1 MAYQGMLKR
10 GNKMMRGGGKWDD
23 LYDISSNILLLISY
37 IFFGFAT
44 ILLINA
50 GANYNKANIDE
61 TAVDA
66 GAPLIEQPIF
76 EYLKRDNFMAVE
88 DYLLAWNKPLA
99 IIFICFIVFFGL
111 IALVIKGDY
120 KIILRVETLPYFL
133 ILIIFIA
140 YTATTSNN
148 NNFDDVNK
156 ELEKSNIGFDY
167 EHLYS
172 VIGGSSKDDRKYK
185 KQIFFKEL
193 KSIVIDMLDNGENFT
208 NDVATTKLLTKLSQ
222 TTIKDINEEQIKQ
235 ILYKKDDVKSSVL
248 KKIFDIYIDY
258 KQPKNK
264 FKYINHISNYF
275 DLIISDI
282 ITDDNPN
289 DNNYIKYYI
298 YGLIKNKDD
307 NDKNRLKDKLIR
319 IKSSIQG
326 YYIVVFV
333 FYCLIL
339 VAILVILMGGPRL
352 CVNYIK
358 VYGWDVIKLSL
369 KVMVGFFIIY
379 APILTMYVP

>member
-1 MAYQGMLKR
+1 MVLLKR
-10 GNKMMRGGGKWDD
+10 GNKMMRGGEWQGDI
-23 LYDISSNILLLISY
+23 YDISSNILLLISY

-50 GANYNKANIDE
+50 GVNYNKAYIDE
-61 TAVDA
+61 PAVDE

-76 EYLKRDNFMAVE
+76 EYLKRNKDNFMAVE

-99 IIFICFIVFFGL
+99 IIFISFIVFFGL
-111 IALVIKGDY
+111 IALVKKKGDY

-140 YTATTSNN
+140 YTSIKSNN

-172 VIGGSSKDDRKYK
+172 VIGGSSKDK

-193 KSIVIDMLDNGENFT
+193 KSIVIDMLDKGENFT
-208 NDVATTKLLTKLSQ
+208 NDVATIKLLTKLSQ
-222 TTIKDINEEQIKQ
+222 TTIKDINVEQIKQ
-235 ILYKKDDVKSSVL
+235 ILYKKDDDKSSVL
-248 KKIFDIYIDY
+248 KKIFAIYIEY
-258 KQPKNK
+258 KQQPKNK

-275 DLIISDI
+275 DLIISYI

-298 YGLIKNKDD
+298 YGLIKNKDYS
-307 NDKNRLKDKLIR
+307 DKNRLKNKLIE
-319 IKSSIQG
+319 IKKSIQA

-339 VAILVILMGGPRL
+339 VAILIILMGGPSL
-352 CVNYIK
+352 CVEYIK
-358 VYGWDVIKLSL
+358 VYWWDGFKLSF
-369 KVMVGFFIIY
+369 KVMVAFFIIY
-379 APILTMYVP
+379 VPIIATMFFSY

>member
-1 MAYQGMLKR
+1 MVLLKR
-10 GNKMMRGGGKWDD
+10 GNKMMRGGEWRDD
-23 LYDISSNILLLISY
+23 IYDVSSNILLFISY

-50 GANYNKANIDE
+50 GVNYNKANIDE
-61 TAVDA
+61 QAVDA

-76 EYLKRDNFMAVE
+76 EYLKRDKDNFMAVE

-99 IIFICFIVFFGL
+99 IIFISFIVFFGL
-111 IALVIKGDY
+111 IALVIKRDY

-140 YTATTSNN
+140 YTSIKSNN

-193 KSIVIDMLDNGENFT
+193 KSIVIDMLDKGEIFT

-248 KKIFDIYIDY
+248 KKIFDIYTDY

-264 FKYINHISNYF
+264 FKYINHISKYF

-319 IKSSIQG
+319 IKSSIQA

-339 VAILVILMGGPRL
+339 VAILIILMGGLPL
-352 CVNYIK
+352 CMEYIK
-358 VYGWDVIKLSL
+358 VYWWDAIKLSF
-369 KVMVGFFIIY
+369 KVMVAFFIIY
-379 APILTMYVP
+379 IPIWLTMFH

>member
-1 MAYQGMLKR
+1 MVLLKR

-50 GANYNKANIDE
+50 GVNYNKANIDE

-99 IIFICFIVFFGL
+99 IIFICLIFIFVL

-148 NNFDDVNK
+148 ENLSDADNLFNYVVLHNHIKKK
-156 ELEKSNIGFDY
+156 ED
-167 EHLYS
+167 
-172 VIGGSSKDDRKYK
+172 

-193 KSIVIDMLDNGENFT
+193 KGVVLDMLDKNNT
-208 NDVATTKLLTKLSQ
+208 YSD
-222 TTIKDINEEQIKQ
+222 TIKDNIAEILLSKLPSSFKDSKEGNIDIKIIKA
-235 ILYKKDDVKSSVL
+235 ILYTKDTNVEVGIDNIE
-248 KKIFDIYIDY
+248 KIFTHRTADEKNKVKYKNYIDDLF
-258 KQPKNK
+258 N
-264 FKYINHISNYF
+264 
-275 DLIISDI
+275 LII
-282 ITDDNPN
+282 N
-289 DNNYIKYYI
+289 DNEPNSNNLYIKYYI

-319 IKSSIQG
+319 IKSSIQA

-333 FYCLIL
+333 LYCLIL
-339 VAILVILMGGPRL
+339 VVILITLMGGLQL
-352 CVNYIK
+352 CFNYIR
-358 VYGWDVIKLSL
+358 VY
-369 KVMVGFFIIY
+369 
-379 APILTMYVP
+379 

>member
-1 MAYQGMLKR
+1 MVLLKR
-10 GNKMMRGGGKWDD
+10 GNKMMRGGEWQDN
-23 LYDISSNILLLISY
+23 LYDISSNILLFISY

-50 GANYNKANIDE
+50 GVNYNKVNIADKDDNDE
-61 TAVDA
+61 T
-66 GAPLIEQPIF
+66 PLIEEPIF

-88 DYLLAWNKPLA
+88 DYLLAFDIKKPLA

-140 YTATTSNN
+140 YTSIKSNN

-193 KSIVIDMLDNGENFT
+193 KSIVINMLDKDENFT
-208 NDVATTKLLTKLSQ
+208 NDVATTKLLIKLSQ

-235 ILYKKDDVKSSVL
+235 ILYKKDYVKSSVL
-248 KKIFDIYIDY
+248 KKIFDIYTDY

-264 FKYINHISNYF
+264 FKYINHISKYF

-298 YGLIKNKDD
+298 YGLIKNKED
-307 NDKNRLKDKLIR
+307 NDKNRLKDKLIE
-319 IKSSIQG
+319 IKRSIQA
-326 YYIVVFV
+326 YNIVVFV

-339 VAILVILMGGPRL
+339 VAILIILMGGLPL
-352 CVNYIK
+352 CMEYIK
-358 VYGWDVIKLSL
+358 VYWWDAIKLSF
-369 KVMVGFFIIY
+369 KVMFGIFLI
-379 APILTMYVP
+379 YVPIIATIFL